1 MMNGKRVKQVSCGA
15 LHCAVLLDDSRV
27 LTWGVG
33 DGGRLGHGDTLTRGT
48 PTILQKLAGEAVA
61 KVVCSAWH
69 SAALVVVPPYTKGR
83 EL

>member
-1 MMNGKRVKQVSCGA
+1 
-15 LHCAVLLDDSRV
+15 V